1 MGQGICG
8 WYAFLFGSSSHTYP
22 LFVGV
27 FVYGECLRHTANS
40 SKQETRTISDPA
52 ANEVQIAIKATGLCG
67 SDCSYYSKFR
77 NGDLQACEPLS
88 LGHESAGVVVAIGN
102 NVTGYQIGDRVAL
115 EVGVPCDNCRSCQR
129 GRYNLCPKM
138 RFRSSAKSVPH
149 FQGTLQERI
158 NHPAKWCHKY
168 VMHDRPETRALADNL
183 NQAPLARLHGVG
195 CASRASVCCHSRD

>member
-1 MGQGICG
+1 MGQEICG
-8 WYAFLFGSSSHTYP
+8 SYAFLFRYTSHTCP
-22 LFVGV
+22 SFVGV
-27 FVYGECLRHTANS
+27 FVHVEHSRHEAKT

-52 ANEVQIAIKATGLCG
+52 ANELQIAIKATGLCG
-67 SDCSYYSKFR
+67 SDCSYYNKFR

-88 LGHESAGVVVAIGN
+88 LGHESAGIVVAIGQ
-102 NVTGYQIGDRVAL
+102 NVTGYQIGERVAL

-138 RFRSSAKSVPH
+138 RFRSSAKSMPH

-168 VMHDRPETRALADNL
+168 VVHDLPGTRTLADNL
-183 NQAPLARLHGVG
+183 N
-195 CASRASVCCHSRD
+195 

>member
-1 MGQGICG
+1 MGV
-8 WYAFLFGSSSHTYP
+8 L
-22 LFVGV
+22 
-27 FVYGECLRHTANS
+27 VYIEHLRLEANK
-40 SKQETRTISDPA
+40 SKQETRTITDPA
-52 ANEVQIAIKATGLCG
+52 ANELQIAIKATGLCG
-67 SDCSYYSKFR
+67 SDCSYYSKFC

-88 LGHESAGVVVAIGN
+88 LGHESAGIVVAIGQS
-102 NVTGYQIGDRVAL
+102 VTGYQIGDRVAL

-168 VMHDRPETRALADNL
+168 VVHDRPE
-183 NQAPLARLHGVG
+183 P
-195 CASRASVCCHSRD
+195 